1 MAIRFRYH
9 FTGYISLM
17 PQQYIDIDKTVQ
29 AYTNKQSYFQL
40 ALALAPE
47 LHIAPNK
54 LYLLLLKSKT
64 LKSTIV
70 NSN

>member
-1 MAIRFRYH
+1 
-9 FTGYISLM
+9 M